1 MRKIVIILLSTMF
14 LTSCNTKKSKKDY
27 ILFSGTISDATKK
40 EFRLVKRSGGGKR
53 INIKLED
60 DGSFISDTIIS
71 GTGRYLLTDGRN
83 SAELYFANGGE
94 YDLTAVSKKFRN
106 TAKLTG
112 TNPDASNY
120 LMSKI
125 GNIVRV
131 RGDYAEFNSLNE
143 SEFVEKQ
150 KTLNKNFVSYL
161 DSFSN
166 IPKEFEELEREEL
179 HYYNMLTLLN
189 YESLHRRY
197 TKQPDFKV
205 SDDFLKQLE
214 GIDYVK
220 EDLYKRRGSYT
231 KLVAAHFKAQ
241 AKEFSNNNNI
251 DKYLAKLKVFG
262 EIPNDFIKNSLLAA
276 VHKDIVYT
284 DRSEEYY
291 NTFLSVS
298 TSENNNEIITK
309 KYNSIK
315 KLVKGQ
321 PSPIFTDYVNHSGGT
336 SSLIDFKG
344 KYVYIDVWATW
355 CGPCLAEVPSLK
367 KVEKKYHGKNI
378 EFVSISIDTES
389 KFDAWRKMVTDKN
402 LGGVQ
407 LLADKAW
414 GSDFIGAYEISG
426 IPRFIL
432 IDPKGNIIRA
442 NAPRPSDSKLIE
454 LFNELKI

>member
-1 MRKIVIILLSTMF
+1 MKKIFYVLSIVLTIL
-14 LTSCNTKKSKKDY
+14 SCKKEATKDY
-27 ILFSGTISDATKK
+27 ILFSGTILDATKK
-40 EFRLVKRSGGGKR
+40 EFRLVKRGGGGNR
-53 INIKLED
+53 INLKIAD

-71 GTGRYLLTDGRN
+71 GTGRYLFTDSRN
-83 SAELYFANGGE
+83 SAELYFTDGGE
-94 YDLTAVSKKFRN
+94 YDLTAVSEKFRN

-112 TNPDASNY
+112 TDPDASNY

-125 GNIVRV
+125 GNIIRA
-131 RGDYAEFNSLNE
+131 RGGYAEFNSLNE

-205 SDDFLKQLE
+205 SDDFLKKLE

-220 EDLYKRRGSYT
+220 EDVYKRRGSYT

-298 TSENNNEIITK
+298 TSETNNEIITK

-321 PSPIFTDYVNHSGGT
+321 PSPIFTDYVNHSRGT

-432 IDPKGNIIRA
+432 IDPKGNIISA
-442 NAPRPSDSKLIE
+442 NAPRPSDSKLIK